1 MGNSTKR
8 ESDSRRI
15 SSSSSSGNF
24 LVTLSSP
31 AGLPILLLS
40 LLSVLSGLGDI
51 GGVILVASILFSSDT
66 FEELYIGRTSLI
78 REMPPRLSSV
88 LAEEQT
94 EDERDAVPNL
104 RCGGGA

>member
-31 AGLPILLLS
+31 AGLPLLLLS
-40 LLSVLSGLGDI
+40 LLSVPSDLGDI
-51 GGVILVASILFSSDT
+51 GGVILVASVLFSSDT
-66 FEELYIGRTSLI
+66 FEEL
-78 REMPPRLSSV
+78 
-88 LAEEQT
+88 
-94 EDERDAVPNL
+94 
-104 RCGGGA
+104 